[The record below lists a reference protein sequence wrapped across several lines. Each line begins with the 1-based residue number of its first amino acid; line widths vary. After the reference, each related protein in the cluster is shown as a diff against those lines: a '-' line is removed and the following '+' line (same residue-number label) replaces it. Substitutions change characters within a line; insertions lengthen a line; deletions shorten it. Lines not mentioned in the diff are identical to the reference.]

1 MVAGQLVA
9 EAPVG
14 TGCAGSGSSAG
25 SERKCPDCP
34 AGGVPAAGPAGADLA
49 RFVPTLVEHF
59 TDLHS
64 VHAWTLR
71 VQAKATPGST
81 RAVGKE
87 ARENAAGDRQPPGA
101 GHRVK
106 MWRRSVTAIPQP

>member
-1 MVAGQLVA
+1 M
-9 EAPVG
+9 PVLPLCG
-14 TGCAGSGSSAG
+14 AAVWRSFPWCVPVPDVFRWSG
-25 SERKCPDCP
+25 R
-34 AGGVPAAGPAGADLA
+34 GGPG

-64 VHAWTLR
+64 AHAWTLR
-71 VQAKATPGST
+71 VQAKATSGPT

-87 ARENAAGDRQPPGA
+87 AREMAARNRQPPGA

-106 MWRRSVTAIPQP
+106 IWGRSVTAIPQP